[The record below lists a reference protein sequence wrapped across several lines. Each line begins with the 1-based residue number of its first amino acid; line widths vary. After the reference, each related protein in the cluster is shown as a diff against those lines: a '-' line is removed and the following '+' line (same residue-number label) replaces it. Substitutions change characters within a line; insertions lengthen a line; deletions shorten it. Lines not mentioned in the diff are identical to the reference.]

1 MDGWK
6 EKRKWKTRKAGGL
19 TGRHTLV
26 IEHKSS
32 EDQFFTFPE
41 CDARERNSRPAR
53 LPAGNRN
60 HVRRQKTAALWYTS
74 LFGNVSSLG
83 SPVIISKYGTHFYFN
98 LRRIIRT
105 SPINPFDLSF
115 LLLVLIIYESHIF
128 SFPFLFLSARIF
140 VKFFRRK
147 MQNTLDTPLIAKRK
161 DRVRLEL
168 PIFVKMEIL
177 NILYIFL
184 MAKRKDRIL
193 VASNFRKNG
202 NFKHFEY
209 SPNDEEKRSN
219 FRRFEFSIFKN
230 RNFKH
235 SPNREE
241 ERSNSDRL
249 EFPIFT
255 KWKF

>member
-26 IEHKSS
+26 LAHKSS
-32 EDQFFTFPE
+32 EDPFFTFPE

-115 LLLVLIIYESHIF
+115 LLLVLIIYDHSHLFFSF
-128 SFPFLFLSARIF
+128 SFPLCPDFRKILSP
-140 VKFFRRK
+140 K
-147 MQNTLDTPLIAKRK
+147 NAKHFGHSPNREEE
-161 DRVRLEL
+161 RSSS
-168 PIFVKMEIL
+168 FGT
-177 NILYIFL
+177 
-184 MAKRKDRIL
+184 
-193 VASNFRKNG
+193 SNFRKNG
-202 NFKHFEY
+202 NFKHSVHFL
-209 SPNDEEKRSN
+209 NG
-219 FRRFEFSIFKN
+219 
-230 RNFKH
+230 
-235 SPNREE
+235 EE
-241 ERSNSDRL
+241 ERSNSRR
-249 EFPIFT
+249 F
-255 KWKF
+255 